1 METKYTILS
10 RKDKTLLEKVILRCG
25 SKASLSEIRSVFL
38 SEYKDDSNLGKRI
51 TFLSKQGWLVKLKGG
66 LYYVNTD
73 ITTLNATSLSLL
85 TLANYIV
92 SDSYVSFAMALNYY
106 NMFDQLVDGVDSVA
120 KSKTNQFNFQGK
132 TFRYFHVKAELF
144 FGYQEVTIENKIT
157 RVAEKEK
164 IIIDYLYLKRNE
176 STVSMI
182 REKLSEFSTEFDFEK
197 LIEYATQTNSQ
208 TVIKSLGVILDFL
221 KQNSD
226 SLARHIKK
234 TGYSR
239 LTKES
244 KLFNAKW
251 RIYYDDRILK

>member
-1 METKYTILS
+1 
-10 RKDKTLLEKVILRCG
+10 
-25 SKASLSEIRSVFL
+25 
-38 SEYKDDSNLGKRI
+38 
-51 TFLSKQGWLVKLKGG
+51 
-66 LYYVNTD
+66 
-73 ITTLNATSLSLL
+73 
-85 TLANYIV
+85 
-92 SDSYVSFAMALNYY
+92 
-106 NMFDQLVDGVDSVA
+106 
-120 KSKTNQFNFQGK
+120 
-132 TFRYFHVKAELF
+132 
-144 FGYQEVTIENKIT
+144 
-157 RVAEKEK
+157 
-164 IIIDYLYLKRNE
+164 
-176 STVSMI
+176 MI

-234 TGYSR
+234 TGYSK